1 MCDNIE
7 KCTNNYKTVIELLTK
22 TIRNA
27 IILQKSTE
35 DVGGEDTYGRYR
47 KISILGM
54 ILSVML
60 YIALPIPTYASDISN
75 SDTKAVVFLLDASGS
90 MKTNDPQRYAIDSI
104 AQLIYTLPSNYE
116 YVCRR

>member
-35 DVGGEDTYGRYR
+35 DVGGEDTYG
-47 KISILGM
+47 K
-54 ILSVML
+54 V
-60 YIALPIPTYASDISN
+60 
-75 SDTKAVVFLLDASGS
+75 
-90 MKTNDPQRYAIDSI
+90 
-104 AQLIYTLPSNYE
+104 
-116 YVCRR
+116 